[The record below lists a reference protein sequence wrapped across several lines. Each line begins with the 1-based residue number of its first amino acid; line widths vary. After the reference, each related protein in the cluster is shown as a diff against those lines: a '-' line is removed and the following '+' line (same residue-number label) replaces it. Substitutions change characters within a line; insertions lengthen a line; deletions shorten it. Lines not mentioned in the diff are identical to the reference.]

1 MSSLVEANRNAL
13 LSLGF
18 AFQGVSKGA
27 PADPEQTIVSVL
39 GAFYEDRK
47 LYRML
52 LAWLDATSDL
62 IHMERLNA
70 LSKDLPQGL
79 RVVLGATAL
88 KLLPRDRRWRLIAT
102 AMQESAY
109 AKGRAGVVPDGYAD
123 AFLLS
128 KNGVDEEFKK
138 LGLKIARI
146 DAEDRKKIRSLKAIL
161 QSNGWLRIRA
171 LIGPNFRA
179 DIAYLYLS
187 NRAEGPADAARVL
200 KCSRDTAYRNWK
212 AIEEADVRSLVR
224 LSA

>member
-1 MSSLVEANRNAL
+1 MSSLIETHRNAL

-18 AFQGVSKGA
+18 AFQGVSKVA
-27 PADPEQTIVSVL
+27 PADPEQTIVDML

-70 LSKDLPQGL
+70 LSKELPPGL

-88 KLLPRDRRWRLIAT
+88 KLLPRDRRWKLIAE

-109 AKGRAGVVPDGYAD
+109 AKSSSAVIPDGYAD
-123 AFLLS
+123 PFLIS
-128 KNGVDEEFKK
+128 KNGIDQEFKK

-146 DAEDRKKIRSLKAIL
+146 TAEDRKKIRSLKAIL
-161 QSNGWLRIRA
+161 QSHGWLRIRA

-187 NRAEGPADAARVL
+187 KRAGGPAEAARLL

-212 AIEEADVRSLVR
+212 AVEEADVRSLVR